1 MITLDY
7 FCALASLV
15 LQLKGRL
22 EEVGV
27 QPRCSIQT
35 FQHTRRLAAIEATVS
50 HKPSDDR
57 AVLLLDESLIILLVG
72 ARTRHLDLLRAT
84 PGHDDVVH
92 ERAVIVEIG
101 AANEP
106 GEQVLCAL
114 HGPHDEAALARH
126 QRHALGPTSRAI
138 DHGQCLDKRASHGCA
153 AMSHHVDLAE
163 PRRRIVPV
171 VERPDWNFTPYR
183 RNKSRPAGAYR
194 QPRQFWSRPA
204 GDQSWL
210 R

>member
-35 FQHTRRLAAIEATVS
+35 FQYTRRLAAIEATVS
-50 HKPSDDR
+50 HKPSDDC
-57 AVLLLDESLIILLVG
+57 AVLLLDESLIILLIG
-72 ARTRHLDLLRAT
+72 AGTRHLDLLRAT
-84 PGHDDVVH
+84 PGHDDIVH
-92 ERAVIVEIG
+92 ERAVIVEVS

-114 HGPHDEAALARH
+114 HGPHNEPALTRH
-126 QRHALGPTSRAI
+126 QRHALGPTSRDI
-138 DHGQCLDKRASHGCA
+138 DHRQCLDKRASHGCA
-153 AMSHHVDLAE
+153 AMGHPVGAYHQ
-163 PRRRIVPV
+163 PRR
-171 VERPDWNFTPYR
+171 
-183 RNKSRPAGAYR
+183 
-194 QPRQFWSRPA
+194 FWSRPA

>member
-7 FCALASLV
+7 FCAFASLV
-15 LQLKGRL
+15 LQLKARL

-72 ARTRHLDLLRAT
+72 ARTRHLALLRAT
-84 PGHDDVVH
+84 PGHDDIVH
-92 ERAVIVEIG
+92 ESAVFREVG

-114 HGPHDEAALARH
+114 HGPHDEHALARQ
-126 QRHALGPTSRAI
+126 QRHALGPTSRDI
-138 DHGQCLDKRASHGCA
+138 DHRQYLDKLDTH
-153 AMSHHVDLAE
+153 
-163 PRRRIVPV
+163 
-171 VERPDWNFTPYR
+171 
-183 RNKSRPAGAYR
+183 
-194 QPRQFWSRPA
+194 
-204 GDQSWL
+204 
-210 R
+210 

>member
-7 FCALASLV
+7 FCAFASLV

-72 ARTRHLDLLRAT
+72 ARTRHPRSFARDTRA
-84 PGHDDVVH
+84 HDIVH
-92 ERAVIVEIG
+92 ERAVIVE
-101 AANEP
+101 
-106 GEQVLCAL
+106 V
-114 HGPHDEAALARH
+114 
-126 QRHALGPTSRAI
+126 
-138 DHGQCLDKRASHGCA
+138 
-153 AMSHHVDLAE
+153 
-163 PRRRIVPV
+163 
-171 VERPDWNFTPYR
+171 
-183 RNKSRPAGAYR
+183 
-194 QPRQFWSRPA
+194 
-204 GDQSWL
+204 
-210 R
+210 

>member
-50 HKPSDDR
+50 HKPSDAR
-57 AVLLLDESLIILLVG
+57 AALLLDESLIILLVG

-84 PGHDDVVH
+84 PGHDDIVH
-92 ERAVIVEIG
+92 ECAVIVEVS

-106 GEQVLCAL
+106 GEQVLLAL
-114 HGPHDEAALARH
+114 HGPNTDAAVARD
-126 QRHALGPTSRAI
+126 R
-138 DHGQCLDKRASHGCA
+138 
-153 AMSHHVDLAE
+153 
-163 PRRRIVPV
+163 
-171 VERPDWNFTPYR
+171 
-183 RNKSRPAGAYR
+183 
-194 QPRQFWSRPA
+194 
-204 GDQSWL
+204 
-210 R
+210 